1 MAAAKKTKKKKN
13 GLPAG
18 ISKRKDGYYIVRKS
32 YKGQKAQQVV
42 ATEAEAKKV
51 LIDFEYELKH
61 GIYFRPEKITLN
73 DWFDEWID
81 VYKKPK
87 CKTGTIKDYSTYYN
101 NHLRDTIGYCQL
113 AEIKTVDLQRLLN
126 DMQTQGYSQKSLD
139 KVYMVTN
146 QLYKQAV
153 KTDLVQKNPCVNV
166 TIPKGKPSKRHVAL
180 TTEQQGLFVE
190 SLEPNNH
197 FTPFVLFMLY
207 TGLRIGEASAL
218 CWKDIDFDKKEIHV
232 RRSVHSA
239 GGKDIF
245 DTPKSNT
252 SNRIVPMIPK
262 AIELLESLK
271 KQRNQDKVISFD
283 GLVFHY
289 ASGRAYE
296 KNGVNYYLERI
307 SKSIIKKGNEDFPI
321 VTSHVMRH
329 TFATRAI
336 ENGMMPQTLKEILG
350 HSQLSTTMDIY
361 AHVLPSTKA
370 KEMDMIAV
378 AF

>member
-1 MAAAKKTKKKKN
+1 MATAVKKKKN
-13 GLPAG
+13 GLPTG

-32 YKGQKAQQVV
+32 YKGQKAQRVV
-42 ATEAEAKKV
+42 ATVAEAKQV
-51 LIDFEYELKH
+51 LVDLEYELKH
-61 GIYFRPEKITLN
+61 GIYFRPEKVTMN
-73 DWFDEWID
+73 KWFDDWIE

-87 CKTGTIKDYSTYYN
+87 CKPGTIKDYTTYYN
-101 NHLRDTIGYCQL
+101 NHLRDTIGNCQL
-113 AEIKTVDLQRLLN
+113 SEIKTLDLQRLLN
-126 DMQTQGYSQKSLD
+126 DMQAEGYSQKSLD
-139 KVYMVTN
+139 KVYMVVN

-153 KTDLVQKNPCVNV
+153 KTDLLQKNPCINV
-166 TIPKGKPSKRHVAL
+166 TIPKGKPTKRHVAL
-180 TTEQQGLFVE
+180 TTQQQGLFINA
-190 SLEPNNH
+190 LETDNH

-207 TGLRIGEASAL
+207 TGLRVGEAAAL

-232 RRSVHSA
+232 RRTVHSA
-239 GGKDIF
+239 RGKDIF
-245 DTPKSNT
+245 DTPKSST
-252 SNRIVPMIPK
+252 SNRVVPLIPK
-262 AIELLESLK
+262 AIELLKSLK
-271 KQRNQDKVISFD
+271 KQRDQNKVVSFD

-307 SKSIIKKGNEDFPI
+307 SKKIIKQGNKDYPI
-321 VTSHVMRH
+321 ITSHVMRH

-350 HSQLSTTMDIY
+350 HSKLSTTMDIY